1 MGESQVSALSMSH
14 ILTSYNRFG
23 AVLEEFEVR
32 DALGGIFSEKD
43 NSIPALGHAIA
54 AQQISVH

>member
-1 MGESQVSALSMSH
+1 MGESKVGLLYILHM
-14 ILTSYNRFG
+14 LTSQYRFG

>member
-1 MGESQVSALSMSH
+1 MPH
-14 ILTSYNRFG
+14 ILTFQYRFG